1 MKKIVLAASAVIAL
15 AFAKPAHSQS
25 VLTCQVIDDYFP
37 VGEKLAVD
45 YEPAYIGG
53 STPGSRVNVR
63 TGPGAEFEANAYGL
77 VGDAVQVV
85 GQAFST
91 NCDTWIQVKF
101 PVSGHTGWVRS
112 DFIRLLYGRGWW
124 T

>member
-1 MKKIVLAASAVIAL
+1 MEKIVLAASAVVAL
-15 AFAKPAHSQS
+15 AFAQPAYSQS
-25 VLTCQVIDDYFP
+25 VLTCQVIDDYVP
-37 VGEKLAVD
+37 VGEKFVVD
-45 YEPAYIGG
+45 YEPAYIDG

-63 TGPGAEFEANAYGL
+63 TGPGSEFEANAYGL

-101 PVSGHTGWVRS
+101 PVSGHTGWVHS
-112 DFIRLLYGRGWW
+112 DFIRLHYGRGWW